1 MNEISNLNNEITVKP
16 YAPNIGG
23 ETLFLLPKGEPVA
36 VKQVSKGLYYGTIEV
51 AISSGKNVNMSGWLE
66 REDTDL
72 LFFDNI
78 FKDEYEDEQ
87 SL

>member
-1 MNEISNLNNEITVKP
+1 
-16 YAPNIGG
+16 
-23 ETLFLLPKGEPVA
+23 
-36 VKQVSKGLYYGTIEV
+36 
-51 AISSGKNVNMSGWLE
+51 MSGWLE

-87 SL
+87 PL